1 MPRVG
6 GRVAATSGARSVRV
20 RQRSMAVDDVAG
32 FDNFPPGMPAAVTT
46 GAGRQSSKL
55 FGEDFDDDLAVSTA
69 GPVFRRRM
77 RRNPDD
83 ESDTSWRD
91 FIPVVEVA
99 MKVIQVTAVNVA
111 EQTFRLC
118 FFLSLHWFDPS
129 VRTKAEGLRARQDH
143 FVPSVAFENNV
154 GEVDIIG
161 SSEVRNG
168 DFPGHMKFI
177 RRYAGTFRSRASVQ
191 DYPFD
196 HQFLNLLVK
205 SRRVDGTKVT
215 LFNPMRFQW
224 QGHRIDAHADW
235 LAEWSLH
242 FPSKSVTLL
251 IASVWI

>member
-118 FFLSLHWFDPS
+118 FFLYVSRCTPKFECL
-129 VRTKAEGLRARQDH
+129 KQIAEVLQLCRELVVVVVD
-143 FVPSVAFENNV
+143 VPC
-154 GEVDIIG
+154 ICC
-161 SSEVRNG
+161 
-168 DFPGHMKFI
+168 
-177 RRYAGTFRSRASVQ
+177 GT
-191 DYPFD
+191 
-196 HQFLNLLVK
+196 
-205 SRRVDGTKVT
+205 
-215 LFNPMRFQW
+215 
-224 QGHRIDAHADW
+224 
-235 LAEWSLH
+235 
-242 FPSKSVTLL
+242 
-251 IASVWI
+251 